1 MSEEVAVL
9 QPRRCA
15 SVRNVHSLL
24 RTPQGQAGGQAML
37 LALWP
42 AALQLLQ
49 DNQVEMR
56 QTVAPVVGFLGALA
70 ARPGRPVGDTLLPGR
85 AMRWCLALSNK
96 QVDCTTGLILMMPLQ
111 ESAQICCL
119 NGQCLSCLVRALLD
133 GSTWM

>member
-1 MSEEVAVL
+1 MSKADATT

-15 SVRNVHSLL
+15 SLRSAHSLL
-24 RTPQGQAGGQAML
+24 RTPQGQAAGLIML

-70 ARPGRPVGDTLLPGR
+70 AKPGRPAGRHALCNTAPLLVMEMELKSVFHDSLHFG
-85 AMRWCLALSNK
+85 A
-96 QVDCTTGLILMMPLQ
+96 
-111 ESAQICCL
+111 
-119 NGQCLSCLVRALLD
+119 
-133 GSTWM
+133 

>member
-1 MSEEVAVL
+1 MSEEAAVM

-24 RTPQGQAGGQAML
+24 RTPQGQAAGQAML

-70 ARPGRPVGDTLLPGR
+70 ARPGRPAGKILLY
-85 AMRWCLALSNK
+85 MSNAL
-96 QVDCTTGLILMMPLQ
+96 
-111 ESAQICCL
+111 
-119 NGQCLSCLVRALLD
+119 LSCA
-133 GSTWM
+133 

>member
-1 MSEEVAVL
+1 MHVAMSQAVAVL

-24 RTPQGQAGGQAML
+24 RTPQGQAAGQAML

-70 ARPGRPVGDTLLPGR
+70 ARPGRPAGETLLFSKQNGR
-85 AMRWCLALSNK
+85 AFLRLASDNF
-96 QVDCTTGLILMMPLQ
+96 I
-111 ESAQICCL
+111 AY
-119 NGQCLSCLVRALLD
+119 LD
-133 GSTWM
+133 